1 MWNMMH
7 EAHKLGKLAPIK
19 RCNQPACLKLII
31 TYCWNTF
38 LSSNTILQRPVE
50 SEQSQKRMNK
60 NSLGEWMGK
69 TWRRRSVLF
78 WFGERPIWG
87 TLIEGGGC
95 YWPMGREQW
104 PKAKAVCFL
113 CWAMLL
119 LSNDM
124 AYTLLGISLYI
135 YTNIPIYEIYKI
147 YVCIYT
153 YIQDRWNPCGPFV
166 PKKVKRP
173 LLQVLKFVKNISGVN
188 LHRPL
193 PWHAVQCEA
202 ILSAWCCLNTKEG
215 IFLNGARI
223 HKKGA
228 GSRRGTFGSMIKN
241 KKRTQ
246 N

>member
-1 MWNMMH
+1 M
-7 EAHKLGKLAPIK
+7 
-19 RCNQPACLKLII
+19 QPACLPQAYHNILLKYISFQQHNSSTACWIRTIPKEDEQKLTWWVNGQDMTKAIG
-31 TYCWNTF
+31 F
-38 LSSNTILQRPVE
+38 IL
-50 SEQSQKRMNK
+50 
-60 NSLGEWMGK
+60 
-69 TWRRRSVLF
+69 
-78 WFGERPIWG
+78 IWG
-87 TLIEGGGC
+87 ATNMRGGGC

-104 PKAKAVCFL
+104 TKAKAVCFL

-124 AYTLLGISLYI
+124 AYTLLGISLYVF
-135 YTNIPIYEIYKI
+135 TNIPIIYI
-147 YVCIYT
+147 YR
-153 YIQDRWNPCGPFV
+153 DRWNPCGPFV

-215 IFLNGARI
+215 IFLTGART

-228 GSRRGTFGSMIKN
+228 GSRRGTFGSMIRK
-241 KKRTQ
+241 
-246 N
+246 